1 MATKGIGFENNE
13 RISANWEKEDL
24 KASLRLSAEV
34 PLKGKQKIYDHF
46 VYYFIADS
54 EIFWNNFDVYF
65 FWKCYAA
72 IYIVEKRKK
81 LKLNLTEKP
90 WKDQL

>member
-1 MATKGIGFENNE
+1 MATKGIGLVNNE

-24 KASLRLSAEV
+24 KATLRLSVEV

-46 VYYFIADS
+46 VYYFMADS
-54 EIFWNNFDVYF
+54 EKIFWNNFDVYF

-72 IYIVEKRKK
+72 IYTVEKRKK
-81 LKLNLTEKP
+81 LASNE
-90 WKDQL
+90 